1 LEGEIE
7 RSKQILIREKDM
19 AATIASMNESI
30 QEKDHQL
37 QAAKNEKEGL
47 RSSLLSLQGVHDALK
62 NANSILKSEAEKK
75 EASYM
80 VLIKDAQSKDSE
92 RGEVEKR
99 LSALMEEQREEIR
112 KLTREREE
120 RQRENEIKLEY
131 ISKLESERE
140 NHAIVVSHRDELKST
155 LVEVQELMRGEVTK
169 VERLQSEVHLKEREL
184 QEALS
189 DISIAR
195 EDLANEQLEKEI
207 LASQVNELIDERDKF
222 KAALDSCAFEIDNKN
237 SSISTSES
245 KILGMLATLVNIS
258 SFYII
263 ISHNDSFSFRH
274 SKKNP

>member
-1 LEGEIE
+1 
-7 RSKQILIREKDM
+7 M